1 MVGGWVC
8 AGLGELKKNKILLP
22 IKMFLAASQN
32 TMLLPIQVF
41 SPASPNTILPPMQ
54 VFSPASPN
62 RRKNSF
68 IDVGEISS
76 VY

>member
-1 MVGGWVC
+1 MVGGGAC
-8 AGLGELKKNKILLP
+8 AGLGELMKNKILLP

-32 TMLLPIQVF
+32 TMLLPV
-41 SPASPNTILPPMQ
+41 Q

-68 IDVGEISS
+68 IDVAEISS
-76 VY
+76 VYNGCVAGDNTCNGV